1 MERAELPE
9 TDQKRSRATVLWIFL
24 GTIAGAVLLYVLWRL
39 LNNYIDPGDDPT
51 QRKDVVQAFA
61 VIVGGL
67 AAFGTLLVGWR
78 NLRNNQ
84 KTLQVQQKQLQVQ
97 QGNTQSTLEQQRTI
111 EEQRAQDT
119 ILQEYFDLIGELLLK
134 EDLLS
139 TNKPLVA
146 MMIEAK
152 EDPLSTNKP
161 LAELRKALDPKKTR
175 NQTVRSLANEHTR
188 TALRRLN
195 GERKGFVIQ
204 FLASVKLI
212 TRYRPEESSV
222 LGLHGADLRGAILRN
237 SVLAYVELF
246 GVRLSNADF
255 TGADLYR
262 ANLSSADLSGAKLT
276 ASLVD
281 TNLENTNLSGADLSD
296 AAMSDEQLN
305 AAWSLEGATMPDRS
319 THD

>member
-9 TDQKRSRATVLWIFL
+9 TGQKRSRATVLWIFL

-134 EDLLS
+134 EDL
-139 TNKPLVA
+139 
-146 MMIEAK
+146 
-152 EDPLSTNKP
+152 LSTNKP

-296 AAMSDEQLN
+296 AAVSDEQLN